1 MVRIHSASFAYNYEQ
16 NLEFSDKLL
25 QSLKLFKLYTCTIK
39 LIENEWN
46 IWKIFVDII
55 KKIWTFTSI
64 YYNWKLYFK
73 RTFNNAQG
81 QNEKKTTN
89 KIEGCNERLRH
100 DIFVNL
106 FNFSKCEMVVD
117 EQVDSQVAL

>member
-55 KKIWTFTSI
+55 KTFEHLLQSI
-64 YYNWKLYFK
+64 IIENYILKGHLTMPK
-73 RTFNNAQG
+73 VKM
-81 QNEKKTTN
+81 KKKQQTRSRGVMKDYVMTY
-89 KIEGCNERLRH
+89 
-100 DIFVNL
+100 
-106 FNFSKCEMVVD
+106 S
-117 EQVDSQVAL
+117 